1 MKSAFMG
8 GSPFFCAAGPRCS
21 SQLEQHRC
29 WLRQRAVLLHS
40 PGIPLARRLVGD
52 RCRWWRAA
60 QCFFDIRMG
69 CEMCAPYQTPRACRT
84 RMMFVFH
91 PTCWRTTAELQPF
104 MLNLPYFVRAV
115 CHLDLAR
122 SGPGPRSTSASTPS
136 SHRREQSPR
145 TWYGPASSEG
155 RAATMTSSF
164 DTTSPSSL
172 GHRHIIVEA
181 AACLKGAVSPSGH
194 RGGSVTA
201 HANVSQPLSL

>member
-1 MKSAFMG
+1 MG

-104 MLNLPYFVRAV
+104 MLNLPYFA
-115 CHLDLAR
+115 
-122 SGPGPRSTSASTPS
+122 PRSLPLGFGQIRARAKIDFRVDAILSPTRTISPDVVRTGLLGRPG
-136 SHRREQSPR
+136 SHDDFLVRYNLSLLFR
-145 TWYGPASSEG
+145 
-155 RAATMTSSF
+155 
-164 DTTSPSSL
+164 SPSYRRRGCSL
-172 GHRHIIVEA
+172 PEGCSVPFRT
-181 AACLKGAVSPSGH
+181 P
-194 RGGSVTA
+194 RG
-201 HANVSQPLSL
+201 L